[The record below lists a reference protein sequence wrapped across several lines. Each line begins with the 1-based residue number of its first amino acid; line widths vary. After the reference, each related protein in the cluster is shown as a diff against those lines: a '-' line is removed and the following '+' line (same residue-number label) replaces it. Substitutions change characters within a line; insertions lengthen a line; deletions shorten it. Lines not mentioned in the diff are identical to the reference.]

1 MVFITFLS
9 LVMISAQP
17 ATAVKAAGEPADA
30 GHSTYIVQR
39 GDTLYSIARRYATT
53 VAVLV
58 RLNSIRNPSR
68 IYAGQRLK
76 IPATGGAPLWP
87 DPPSAIEIFSPLANE
102 RYRTPI
108 DVNGFARTFEGNVYL
123 RLVDTSGNLLG
134 QHRARGGVT
143 SFEFFHGYLR
153 FEVTQETA
161 AVLEIYE
168 AAAPGQP
175 PITSVK
181 IPITLEPGQRF
192 IDLNQPMPGS
202 TVCGQV
208 LVQGYS
214 NTFEANV
221 VVELTERNGSELAR
235 TNTTGG
241 NLGVYAEFAAYLG
254 DNIATPRAVLAGAYE
269 ISPRDGVRIDHAR
282 VPISLY
288 PAGANACR

>member
-1 MVFITFLS
+1 MVFITFFLP
-9 LVMISAQP
+9 VVISAQSAKP
-17 ATAVKAAGEPADA
+17 VKAAGEQADA
-30 GHSTYIVQR
+30 GYSTYVVRR
-39 GDTLYSIARRYATT
+39 GDTLYSIARRYTTT

-58 RLNSIRNPSR
+58 RLNNIRNPSR
-68 IYAGQRLK
+68 IYVGQRLK
-76 IPATGGAPLWP
+76 VPATGGAPLWP
-87 DPPSAIEIFSPLANE
+87 DPPGAIEVFSPLANE

-134 QHRARGGVT
+134 QHRARGGMT

-153 FEVTQETA
+153 FEVTEETA

-175 PITSVK
+175 PITSVS

-192 IDLNQPMPGS
+192 IDLNQPTPGS

-221 VVELTERNGSELAR
+221 VVELAERNGSELAR

-241 NLGVYAEFAAYLG
+241 NLGVYAEFAASLG
-254 DNIATPRAVLAGAYE
+254 DNIATPRAVLVGAYE